1 MTQVSRRYLDK
12 KTQEYIF
19 QTFISAASRL
29 TTPSLTQSFFQDLL
43 TPTEQIML
51 AKRLC
56 IAYMLQKNYPQ
67 RAIAD
72 TLKLSTTTIT
82 RVSNSLKAQ
91 HHGYKK
97 VIQSMLVDEKVSDFF
112 NQLDTLIG
120 KVIPP
125 PKGANWRL
133 HFKRK
138 YADERAKN
146 KPF

>member
-1 MTQVSRRYLDK
+1 MTQVSRRFLDK

-19 QTFISAASRL
+19 QTFISATSKL
-29 TTPSLTQSFFQDLL
+29 SSPSLTQSFLQDLL

-67 RAIAD
+67 RAIAN

-82 RVSNSLKAQ
+82 RVSTILKSQ
-91 HHGYKK
+91 GTGYKK
-97 VIQSMLVDEKVSDFF
+97 VIGIMLIDDKISSFF
-112 NQLDTLIG
+112 SQLDTLIG
-120 KVIPP
+120 KFIPP
-125 PKGANWRL
+125 PKGGNW
-133 HFKRK
+133 HEHYKQK
-138 YADERAKN
+138 HAYERSKL

>member
-1 MTQVSRRYLDK
+1 MSQVSRRFLDN

-19 QTFISAASRL
+19 QTFIRAASKL
-29 TTPSLTQSFFQDLL
+29 SSPSLTQSFLQDLL

-56 IAYMLQKNYPQ
+56 IAYLLRKNYPQ
-67 RAIAD
+67 RKIAD

-82 RVSNSLKAQ
+82 RVSTILKSEGD
-91 HHGYKK
+91 GYQK
-97 VIQSMLVDEKVSDFF
+97 VLDLMLMDDKINNFF

-120 KVIPP
+120 KLIPP
-125 PKGANWRL
+125 PKGGNW
-133 HFKRK
+133 HEHYKQK
-138 YADERAKN
+138 HAYERSKL